1 MKELVR
7 KKLIPTSIILII
19 LLAIAFGVW
28 LIMHSFKNSVQQV
41 ADTSKLSTT
50 DPDLKLTDIV
60 KNISNPVAVIF
71 PTQSSVFYGLRSG
84 EVRGRLPATNED
96 WALLTPASIRTT
108 DGFGLFALLADREF
122 SDNRYIYACYT
133 TPNDMRLTR
142 YKISNDLK
150 SVTETKDILSSVEI
164 KASKNTSC
172 ALTMDA
178 SGAIWVGTGDS
189 EIPTASQ
196 NPKSLAGKILRISRE
211 GTASSGNLKAPYD
224 ERIFSYGHRKVT
236 SIVLIGK
243 LLENVSYGYSI
254 DQGSLKDEV
263 NYLKTGNFGYNSS
276 TLEMTDKNQ
285 YQDAVDAVWTT
296 EGALGMQGAVMIKQ
310 EKWQA
315 WQNKLIVTT
324 PATSDMR
331 VIEFDE
337 KGAFKSERS
346 VYKDRVGRIGNI
358 IEATDGTIYGT
369 TDNGNPDRIFQIKVV
384 CTVCG

>member
-122 SDNRYIYACYT
+122 SDNRFIYACYT

-346 VYKDRVGRIGNI
+346 VYKERVGRIGNI
-358 IEATDGTIYGT
+358 IEAPDGTIYGT